1 MNKIGL
7 RCIYFIST
15 AHNYKEPIE
24 MSNTFE
30 MTFV

>member
-24 MSNTFE
+24 MSNTCS
-30 MTFV
+30 

>member
-7 RCIYFIST
+7 RCIYFMST

-24 MSNTFE
+24 MSNTCS
-30 MTFV
+30 